1 MKVHH
6 RGTENTEKLLT
17 VVAILLLA
25 GCSKGEGPAPQAA
38 STPSKGPTEVVRIAP
53 VDQIYEAAGTVRARN
68 VAILSAR
75 VPGSITAVRVKAGDR
90 VSRGQVLLTLESAE
104 LDAQVSRAQAGLAVA
119 QGGITESERD
129 VAAAEA
135 NARLAAATYS
145 RYRDLQAKKSISP
158 QEFDEV
164 EARQR
169 TAQAQLEMSR
179 ARRQQALARL
189 EQAQAE
195 GRATRTVHS
204 YASIAAPFAGV
215 VSERKADPGTV
226 AWPGMPLLT
235 VEEDDQFRLEVE
247 LAESKAS
254 AVRIGDSA
262 RISLDSQ
269 AAEFVARVSEIEPA
283 SDPLSRTVL
292 VKLALPKASGLR
304 SGAYGR
310 ARFTL
315 GRRDALTVPASAVER
330 RGQLAS
336 VMVEEGGAL
345 RRRLITTGVETSG
358 RVEVLSGL
366 TAGEKVAVRP

>member
-1 MKVHH
+1 MKIHH
-6 RGTENTEKLLT
+6 KGTKGTKIGLLG
-17 VVAILLLA
+17 LLFLTA
-25 GCSKGEGPAPQAA
+25 CGQKETTAPQASA
-38 STPSKGPTEVVRIAP
+38 PQSKAQTEVVRLAP

-68 VAILSAR
+68 VAVLSAR
-75 VPGSITAVRVKAGDR
+75 VPGTITAVRVKAGDR

-104 LDAQVSRAQAGLAVA
+104 LDAQVGKAQAGLAVA

-129 VAAAEA
+129 VTAAEA

-145 RYRDLQAKKSISP
+145 RYRDLLAKKSISP

-169 TAQAQLEMSR
+169 MTQAQLEASR
-179 ARRQQALARL
+179 ARRQQAQARL

-204 YASIAAPFAGV
+204 YASITAPFTGV
-215 VSERKADPGTV
+215 VSERKADPGTM

-247 LAESKAS
+247 LAESKAPS
-254 AVRIGDSA
+254 VHVGDSA

-269 AAEFVARVSEIEPA
+269 AAEFIARVTEIEPA

-304 SGAYGR
+304 SGSYGR
-310 ARFTL
+310 ARFVL

-330 RGQLAS
+330 RGQLTS

-345 RRRLITTGVETSG
+345 RRRLITTGLETGG

-366 TAGEKVAVRP
+366 AAGEKVAVQP